1 MIQDL
6 LDRCSTALGRPT
18 AVAAAAAAALGL
30 AALLVAVAT
39 GLTAPA
45 LSALAASW
53 LFFAGCAAG
62 GLALAAALRVTGGR
76 WAAGVMTVADASAGF
91 FLPALLVLAVLV
103 LSAHGF
109 VPWVQEGEHRFATG
123 LVVRQL
129 AGSALLFGAG
139 GRFVSRARRGEPE
152 LRVGRAGALYLFL
165 YALVLSLWAYDFAVQ
180 LDEGPSITV
189 LPAFYFMGAF
199 LSGVAWVG
207 LVAALR
213 GADDP
218 DTRHDVG
225 KLLFGLLILW
235 SYLLWSMFLPTW
247 YGNVPEESAAL
258 LARWRAPWKPL
269 SIAVLLLVSAG
280 PFWLLFAEP
289 LKRRR
294 ATLAAGAGAVL
305 LGLLAERFLL
315 VVPSLTLPGGTAAV
329 ALGVLVAAGMLGIF
343 LLSVGSRLGASGFPA
358 ELGHR
363 APGA

>member
-6 LDRCSTALGRPT
+6 LDRSSTALGRPT
-18 AVAAAAAAALGL
+18 TVAAAAAAVLGL
-30 AALLVAVAT
+30 ATLLVAVVA
-39 GLTAPA
+39 GFAAPA
-45 LSALAASW
+45 LAALAASW

-76 WAAGVMTVADASAGF
+76 WAAGVLTVADASAGF

-109 VPWVQEGEHRFATG
+109 VPWVAEGDHRVAPG
-123 LVVRQL
+123 LVLRQL
-129 AGSALLFGAG
+129 AASALLFGAG
-139 GRFVSRARRGEPE
+139 GRFLSRARRGEPA
-152 LRVGRAGALYLFL
+152 LRVGRAGALYLLL

-207 LVAALR
+207 LVTALR

-218 DTRHDVG
+218 DTRHDLG

-235 SYLLWSMFLPTW
+235 SYLLWSMFLPIW

-258 LARWRAPWKPL
+258 LARWRGPWKAL
-269 SIAVLLLVSAG
+269 SIAVLVLVSAG

-315 VVPSLTLPGGTAAV
+315 VVPSLALPGGAAAV
-329 ALGVLVAAGMLGIF
+329 AVGVLVAAGMLGIF
-343 LLSVGSRLGASGFPA
+343 LLAVGTRLGASGFA
-358 ELGHR
+358 AVGSRE
-363 APGA
+363 

>member
-6 LDRCSTALGRPT
+6 LDRSSTALGRPT
-18 AVAAAAAAALGL
+18 TVAAAAAAALGL
-30 AALLVAVAT
+30 AALLVAVTA
-39 GLTAPA
+39 GFAAPA
-45 LSALAASW
+45 LAALAASW

-62 GLALAAALRVTGGR
+62 GLALAAAVLP
-76 WAAGVMTVADASAGF
+76 VADASAGF

-109 VPWVQEGEHRFATG
+109 VPWVAEGDHRVAPG
-123 LVVRQL
+123 LVLRQL
-129 AGSALLFGAG
+129 AASALLFGAG
-139 GRFVSRARRGEPE
+139 GRFLSRARRGEPA
-152 LRVGRAGALYLFL
+152 LRVGRAGALYLLL

-207 LVAALR
+207 LVTALR

-218 DTRHDVG
+218 DTRHDLG

-235 SYLLWSMFLPTW
+235 SYLLWSMFLPIW

-258 LARWRAPWKPL
+258 LARWRGPWKAL
-269 SIAVLLLVSAG
+269 SIAVLVLVSAG

-315 VVPSLTLPGGTAAV
+315 VVPSLALPGGAAAV
-329 ALGVLVAAGMLGIF
+329 AVGVLVAAGMLGIF
-343 LLSVGSRLGASGFPA
+343 LLAVGTRLGASGFA
-358 ELGHR
+358 AVDSRE
-363 APGA
+363 